1 MSRAT
6 RRVATEAPCAL
17 CFAAMTAAERLQLSY
32 ADYLALEATSLER
45 HEYIAGEVFAMAG
58 GTIEHA
64 RLQGAIARE
73 LGTALSGKPCN
84 VYSSDLRIRVKQSDR
99 ATYADVVVICG
110 KAEPSPDDP
119 NAVLNPIVIVEV
131 VSATSEA
138 YDRGD
143 KFIHYRRIPSLRE
156 YVLVSQN
163 ARRVEVYT
171 REGARWVLS
180 ETEGVGEVTLSSIG
194 VALRV
199 DDIYRDPT
207 AA

>member
-1 MSRAT
+1 
-6 RRVATEAPCAL
+6 
-17 CFAAMTAAERLQLSY
+17 MTAAEKLQLSY
-32 ADYLALEATSLER
+32 ADYLALEAKSVER
-45 HEYIAGEVFAMAG
+45 HEFIAGEVFAMAG

-84 VYSSDLRIRVKQSDR
+84 VYSSDLRIRVTQSDR

-110 KAEPSPDDP
+110 KAEASPDDP

-131 VSATSEA
+131 VSETSEA

-143 KFIHYRRIPSLRE
+143 KFIHYRRIPSLQE
-156 YVLVSQN
+156 YVLVSQK
-163 ARRVEVYT
+163 ARRIEVYRRAGT
-171 REGARWVLS
+171 EWVLS
-180 ETEGVGEVTLSSIG
+180 ESEGAGEAKLPSIG
-194 VALRV
+194 VVLHL
-199 DDIYRDPT
+199 DDVYRDPT